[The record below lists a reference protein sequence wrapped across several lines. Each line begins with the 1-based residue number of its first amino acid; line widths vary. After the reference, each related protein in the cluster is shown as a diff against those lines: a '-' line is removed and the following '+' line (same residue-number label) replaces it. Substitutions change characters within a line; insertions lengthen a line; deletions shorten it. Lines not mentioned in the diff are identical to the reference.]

1 MSAVLD
7 IDNLLESPLADLHAL
22 AGELEIEGYRTLRK
36 PDLAIAI
43 LESRGAIGDEIRPAV
58 EAKAEALAAI
68 KAERERQ
75 LAEQERLEDEAREAA
90 ATERAAR
97 ESRPRSGERSGRGQ
111 RGGNGRG
118 GRSRG
123 GRDRKSTERQPS
135 ERTARN
141 RGAKSDRVD
150 SADSKSGSA
159 KSEEGRG
166 RGRKDQRQTGS
177 PEEKTPIS
185 GVFEPGSGGGGRLRT
200 DMSRRVRADADVP
213 RGEVRRWSLKRGD
226 LIECQAKKAK
236 RGRTDFV
243 VASIDRVN
251 GQDAEQRKQKKPKF
265 DDIAA
270 EPLGER
276 FAKRLFKHA
285 PVHAGSR
292 TVVTGPTRAAATEM
306 LFALADQ
313 LAGSSVVT
321 SIVVIAPRPEQT
333 ESAPTKF
340 DVIAAKPG
348 KPVEDILP
356 ALELVLERDRRLA
369 EAGHNTALLIDGLDL
384 LAPEKASEIFA
395 SARNLASAGSLT
407 IACSAGAGSPLEA
420 QATSIG
426 FVAGGRKLKLDK
438 KSSWSL

>member
-90 ATERAAR
+90 AAERAAR

-141 RGAKSDRVD
+141 RGAKSDRAD

-213 RGEVRRWSLKRGD
+213 RGEVRRWVLVSHDRT
-226 LIECQAKKAK
+226 LI
-236 RGRTDFV
+236 R
-243 VASIDRVN
+243 
-251 GQDAEQRKQKKPKF
+251 
-265 DDIAA
+265 
-270 EPLGER
+270 
-276 FAKRLFKHA
+276 
-285 PVHAGSR
+285 
-292 TVVTGPTRAAATEM
+292 
-306 LFALADQ
+306 
-313 LAGSSVVT
+313 
-321 SIVVIAPRPEQT
+321 
-333 ESAPTKF
+333 
-340 DVIAAKPG
+340 
-348 KPVEDILP
+348 
-356 ALELVLERDRRLA
+356 
-369 EAGHNTALLIDGLDL
+369 
-384 LAPEKASEIFA
+384 
-395 SARNLASAGSLT
+395 
-407 IACSAGAGSPLEA
+407 
-420 QATSIG
+420 
-426 FVAGGRKLKLDK
+426 
-438 KSSWSL
+438 